1 MQTGRSLPA
10 YARDVADMVR
20 TELHWVE
27 DLDPATIVV
36 SEHHGHVTLTGT
48 VGSWGEREGAVR
60 AARRVPQVRSID
72 TAALRIRV
80 RPSGPS
86 PDTDLARAAQE
97 ALRWHLAV
105 PHGRIHCS
113 AHGGTV
119 TLEGSVTRPCE
130 RAAAEAAVRPL
141 EGVKRIDDRIHV
153 HGSCA

>member
-1 MQTGRSLPA
+1 MQTGQSLPA
-10 YARDVADMVR
+10 YSRDLADMVR

-36 SEHHGHVTLTGT
+36 SEHHGHVALTGT
-48 VGSWGEREGAVR
+48 VGSWAEREGAVR
-60 AARRVPQVRSID
+60 AARRVPHVRSID
-72 TAALRIRV
+72 TEALKIRV

-86 PDTDLARAAQE
+86 LDGDLTRAAQE

-119 TLEGSVTRPCE
+119 TLEGSVMKPCE
-130 RAAAEAAVRPL
+130 RVAAEAAIRPL
-141 EGVKRIDDRIHV
+141 EGVRRIDDRIQV
-153 HGSCA
+153 HGNCT